1 MCGSKFANR
10 SRQSFTQVIMLVVMI
25 ATLIPTGNVQGKPV
39 NAVLLAAG
47 SVSGAGPAVYRVG
60 QEVLRGLPAPRQAG
74 AVQSKQF
81 SIFGQDDRFQ
91 VADTSAYPWSAIALI
106 RIYWSA
112 DDLVGTSCTGWMIGP
127 SALATA
133 AHCIYHDGY
142 PDHVIVKPAMN
153 SDTSNQTPFGTCPV
167 IDGVV
172 PQAWIDQRNIEYDY
186 GVYHL
191 GCTIGEKTGTLGF
204 KMTTGDISQRPVQV
218 TGYPND
224 KPGRT
229 MWSGQGKVTS
239 SSAKGLHYDADMW
252 PGQSGAPVWDPMDKS
267 CAFCVVAINS
277 SAFAAPAKNFGARID
292 REAFEFLQAERTFR
306 PPQPEK

>member
-1 MCGSKFANR
+1 MCNPKLANR
-10 SRQSFTQVIMLVVMI
+10 SRQTFTRVIALFVI
-25 ATLIPTGNVQGKPV
+25 LATLLPTANTQGKPV
-39 NAVLLAAG
+39 NAILLTAG
-47 SVSGAGPAVYRVG
+47 SSSNDSLEIYRVG
-60 QEVLRGLPAPRQAG
+60 ETVLRGLPAPKQSG
-74 AVQSKQF
+74 GVQSKQF
-81 SIFGQDDRFQ
+81 SIFGQDDRFP
-91 VADTSAYPWSAIALI
+91 VTDTSAYPWSAIALI

-142 PDHVIVKPAMN
+142 PHHVVVKPAMN
-153 SDTSNQTPFGTCPV
+153 SDAANQTPFGTCPV

-172 PQAWIDQRNIEYDY
+172 PQAWIDQRNIEFDY

-204 KMTTGDISQRPVQV
+204 KMTNGDISQRSVQV

-229 MWSGQGKVTS
+229 MWSGQGQITS

-252 PGQSGAPVWDPMDKS
+252 PGQSGAPVWDPTDKH
-267 CAFCVVAINS
+267 CAYCVVAINS

-292 REAFEFLQAERTFR
+292 REAFDFLQAERTYR
-306 PPQPEK
+306 PSQP

>member
-1 MCGSKFANR
+1 MCGSKLANR
-10 SRQSFTQVIMLVVMI
+10 SRQSFTQVVALIVMI
-25 ATLIPTGNVQGKPV
+25 VTLIPTANAQSRPA

-47 SVSGAGPAVYRVG
+47 SSNSAVHENYRVG
-60 QEVLRGLPAPRQAG
+60 KTALLGLPAPRQSG

-91 VADTSAYPWSAIALI
+91 VTNTNAYPWSAVALI
-106 RIYWSA
+106 RIYWSD

-142 PDHVIVKPAMN
+142 PHHVVVKPAMN
-153 SDTSNQTPFGTCPV
+153 SDAANQTPFGTCPV

-172 PQAWIDQRNIEYDY
+172 PQAWIEQRNIEYDY

-191 GCTIGEKTGTLGF
+191 GCSIGEQTGTLGF
-204 KMTTGDISQRPVQV
+204 KMISGDISQRPVQV

-229 MWSGQGKVTS
+229 MWSGQGHVTS

-252 PGQSGAPVWDPMDKS
+252 PGQSGAPVWDPTDKH

-292 REAFEFLQAERTFR
+292 REAFEFLRAESAFQ
-306 PPQPEK
+306 PPQPER